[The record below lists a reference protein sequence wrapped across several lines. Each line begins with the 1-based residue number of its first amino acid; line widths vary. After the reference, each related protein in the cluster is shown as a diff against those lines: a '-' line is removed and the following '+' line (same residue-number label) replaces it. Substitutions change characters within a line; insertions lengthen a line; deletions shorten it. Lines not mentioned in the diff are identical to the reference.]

1 MIYIYIYSNNIVSS
15 FVPSAITQPFFEL
28 QTPDFAW
35 KFVWIVQINYKSTK
49 VQKVQKSTKKYISTK
64 VLITQSFLELQTPD
78 FAWKFICT
86 VQPNEKVQKYKKYKS
101 TKVQKYKST
110 KLQKYKSTKV
120 QKYKKM

>member
-1 MIYIYIYSNNIVSS
+1 MFS

-49 VQKVQKSTKKYISTK
+49 VQKVQKKYKKVHKYKSTHNSVIFRATDSRFCMEVHMHRPTKWESTK
-64 VLITQSFLELQTPD
+64 VQ
-78 FAWKFICT
+78 
-86 VQPNEKVQKYKKYKS
+86 KYKS

-110 KLQKYKSTKV
+110 KVQKYKSTKV
-120 QKYKKM
+120 QKYKSTEK